1 MTGTIDRSF
10 GGFHDSSS
18 ARIRKIGGYVGPASY
33 VSGGD
38 PIAAADLGMARIEV
52 MLFTPATNGTLFIY
66 PVWVPGTGASQGGGV
81 VKWLVGTTGVEVAG
95 GVNLSTYTC
104 RFEAIGK

>member
-1 MTGTIDRSF
+1 MTGTLDKTNLQY
-10 GGFHDSSS
+10 HDSSA

-38 PIAAADLGMARIEV
+38 PIAGQDLGMARIEL
-52 MLFTPATNGTLFIY
+52 MLFTPATNGTLFAY
-66 PVWVPGTGASQGGGV
+66 PVWVPAGANGA

-95 GVNLSTYTC
+95 GVNLSAYTA

>member
-1 MTGTIDRSF
+1 MTGAIDKTI
-10 GGFHDSSS
+10 GHFHDSSNTH
-18 ARIRKIGGYVGPASY
+18 IRKIGGYTGPATY

-38 PIAAADLGMARIEV
+38 PIAPLDLGMARIAL
-52 MLFTPATNGTLFIY
+52 MLFSPATNGTLFVY
-66 PVWVPGTGASQGGGV
+66 PVWVPSGAGGA

-95 GVNLSTYTC
+95 GVNLSAYTA

>member
-1 MTGTIDRSF
+1 MTGVIDKTNLQY
-10 GGFHDSSS
+10 HDSSQ

-38 PIAAADLGMARIEV
+38 PISGADLGMARIEL
-52 MLFTPATNGTLFIY
+52 MLFTPATNGTLFVY
-66 PVWVPGTGASQGGGV
+66 PVWVPTTGGAGV
-81 VKWLVGTTGVEVAG
+81 IKWLVGTTGVEVAG
-95 GVNLSTYTC
+95 GVNLSAYTA

>member
-1 MTGTIDRSF
+1 MTGTLDKTNLQY
-10 GGFHDSSS
+10 HDSSS
-18 ARIRKIGGYVGPASY
+18 ARIRKIGGYIGPASY

-38 PIAAADLGMARIEV
+38 PIAGADLGMGRIEL
-52 MLFTPATNGTLFIY
+52 MIFTPATNGTLFVY
-66 PVWVPGTGASQGGGV
+66 PVWVPTPTGGI

-95 GVNLSTYTC
+95 GVNLAAYTC

>member
-1 MTGTIDRSF
+1 MTGTIDRSV
-10 GGFHDSSS
+10 GQFHDSSN
-18 ARIRKIGGYVGPASY
+18 ARIRKIGGYAGPASY

-38 PIAAADLGMARIEV
+38 PIGQADLGMARVEL
-52 MLFTPATNGTLFIY
+52 MLFTPATNGTLYNY
-66 PVWVPGTGASQGGGV
+66 PVWVGNPATGGGV
-81 VKWLVGTTGVEVAG
+81 IKWLVGTTGVEVAG

>member
-1 MTGTIDRSF
+1 VTGTIDKTNLQ
-10 GGFHDSSS
+10 FHDSSS

-38 PIAAADLGMARIEV
+38 PIGPGDLGMGRIEL
-52 MLFTPATNGTLFIY
+52 MLFTPATNGTLFTY
-66 PVWVPGTGASQGGGV
+66 PVWVATATGGT

-95 GVNLSTYTC
+95 GVNLSAYTA

>member
-1 MTGTIDRSF
+1 MTGTLDKTI
-10 GGFHDSSS
+10 GAFHDSSQ
-18 ARIRKIGGYVGPASY
+18 ARIRKIGGYAGPASY

-38 PIAAADLGMARIEV
+38 PIAAADLGMSRIEL
-52 MLFTPATNGTLFIY
+52 MLFSPATNGTLFVY
-66 PVWVPGTGASQGGGV
+66 PVWAPSGGGGA

-95 GVNLSTYTC
+95 GVNLSAYTT

>member
-1 MTGTIDRSF
+1 MTGTIDKTV
-10 GGFHDSSS
+10 GQYHDSSN
-18 ARIRKIGGYVGPASY
+18 AHIRKIGGYSGPASY

-38 PIAAADLGMARIEV
+38 PIAPADLGMARIA
-52 MLFTPATNGTLFIY
+52 MIQFTPATNGTLFIY
-66 PVWVPGTGASQGGGV
+66 PVWIPAGSSGV

-95 GVNLSTYTC
+95 GVNLAAYTC